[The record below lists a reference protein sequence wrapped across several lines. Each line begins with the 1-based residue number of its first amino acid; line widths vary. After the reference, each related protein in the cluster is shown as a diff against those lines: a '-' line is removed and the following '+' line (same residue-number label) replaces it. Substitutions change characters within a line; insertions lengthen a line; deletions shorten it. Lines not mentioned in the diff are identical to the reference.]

1 MKTIVQKL
9 GKTCRRWLLAL
20 SLAWVGIGMANADTY
35 WRDFGSGSY
44 NWSNPCNDHPQGS
57 IGTKECVDDANCG
70 DGKALHLN
78 GSGNIRMGFAQPTDD
93 NYTYVI
99 VRMRGG
105 TTGSA
110 ALSNIS
116 IRGGDDWG
124 QGRNFGNPIGTNLV
138 AGSATELTTSYQD
151 FYVPVSS
158 LTLDYKRY
166 DMEIYLNSSMD
177 IYIDYILLTNT
188 APVSGPAAPTNVSAT
203 ANSASAITVS
213 WDAVS
218 GADSYTLYYSND
230 TQIAS
235 GITGTS
241 YPVTGLTAGTAYSF
255 YVKTVDGGDT
265 SAASAAASA
274 TTLYAGPV
282 LTMTSYTSSAVN
294 LSWTYGGTDIGYEVW
309 RSTNGGSTYS
319 KLADVAA
326 GTTTYTDAS
335 VDEGDT
341 YYYKVMAK
349 GHVAE
354 SVTVCAM
361 SYTERNSTDNFNSD
375 SNGWPGSYDDG
386 GCPNNAGWI
395 NDGNWAK
402 YAVNVSYTGNYS
414 VVAYLANNMV
424 AYLNDASDKT
434 TPLVTFNG
442 GNNGAWGTYV
452 AVSGDNTM
460 ALSAGSNE
468 MYFVAGGGLN
478 FGKMIFSIPALAA
491 SDYSNAV
498 NATIPAAGPSAPT
511 GLTAT
516 ASGTTINLSWTAA
529 AGATGYV
536 LQYSTDNS
544 NWENLATPTTNS
556 YADENLGYSVTRYY
570 RVAATNASGTSAYT
584 ASVNA
589 TTSAAEL
596 VDLVFGSTKYYI
608 GKAGHR
614 WGDSDPN
621 SSQYNGKNA
630 RAFWY
635 DNTTANADL
644 YIGASTSNLID
655 GLTGAYAGRKATYD
669 NANGTIEYAFPESNT
684 ECTTTYYDY
693 FKWELAP
700 VDGVTNGYVLRNALT
715 GRYLYSSTNA
725 PAVANADKPSDTGT
739 AYYWVYMVSE
749 APTTANID
757 NYTYV
762 LSAALP
768 ASGVSGN
775 INIQNRATSRYVTV
789 HASRNNWHDHPLH
802 ESANTNDFTFR
813 VSSVSSVALGAA
825 PALSASATGTSVTV
839 SWSAAVAGAETYTL
853 YTSTDGGTNWDA
865 GTVMSAA
872 QIAAKAYTFTGEI
885 CTSYTFKMEVADCYG
900 KKSATTNYYVTTN
913 TTDALPLMPTT
924 PSLAVTSSTVNSA
937 TLAITN
943 PSNYTLYRGTTSPD
957 ASIATAQ
964 SAASYTDSGLSA
976 YTLYY
981 YAAKNVAASCDVA
994 SDTIT
999 VRTQPAAR
1007 DTFLIGTADHYYRS
1021 SESAAYDYNA
1031 ATTVDKS
1038 GNMRRE
1044 GNGKTCYGDD
1054 AAEVIAKVAATPNAY
1069 TGTAAAIGTYYN
1081 IGYTAAGRWAG
1092 YRINPASAGQ
1102 YVITLLMSNNGAN
1115 AKLYADFLANPTLGD
1130 AIANATKVG
1139 EIRANVPD
1147 GMNDWA
1153 KYNAFRDTV
1162 TLAAGPQDFFLK
1174 WADGAVGFNT
1184 LVMIFEK
1191 LPAGADLDIAVADV
1205 AATAETSFTATATVT
1220 NNGGAAQT
1228 DDYTVTFTFNG
1239 VNQNV
1244 VVSDDLAAGD
1254 SKTVTYEFTAP
1265 TENGSYTL
1273 TAAVTDANSDTAEN
1287 TANATVT
1294 VTGGLPAI
1302 VINYIETSTNWLRL
1316 NNNYTND
1323 TGITN
1328 YKVYNASGVEQG
1340 GTKAD
1345 ERISV
1350 YNLTPNTLYEN
1361 WYFTITK
1368 SGMTTTSPRFS
1379 FRTQPAAIGGCDF
1392 NIDPTAYYRSSYNEA
1407 YQTHS
1412 YNDADLDKSVDKM
1425 QREQIGN
1432 DDAYYE
1438 GEFTDVVNVSNGQYK
1453 LGYTGANEWATYR
1466 INVAKAGTY
1475 RVTVVASENAAVG
1488 TANVHLNFYKNTKD
1502 AAFASKTLLTSINET
1517 NKGDNTWY
1525 NGFFDYTSST
1535 FALAAGAQ
1543 DFILEFAEGAN
1554 AESVAAIIL
1563 REDLGTLGL
1572 TASAANDIQ
1581 VNLAWNNLGE
1591 GVTYILERANDTAGN
1606 PDTYSEIW
1614 RGTSNYYIDN
1624 NGPVRHS
1631 TYHYRLSA
1639 VRTAD
1644 CAKAVTETASAT
1656 TFDQLPRITK
1666 IEQESD
1672 GEGSFLSVCW
1682 SYAVDE
1688 GEENPTSYKIYRAP
1702 SDWDDDSDFVYIGAQ
1717 NDGSQQFYYDRAVE
1731 DNQEY
1736 CYRVTAYYAGSG
1748 GNVDVIRGEFQC
1760 PSGNYLTDVSGA
1772 VQTST
1777 TTSEANQWYKI
1788 PAGTNAYG
1796 QNIYYL
1802 KNVSTNKYLYLSG
1815 DRQGGNGDWYWYR
1828 TALSATNAQTAEYEW
1843 VFVTKSSDAS
1853 KQYIITNAHYNG
1865 ETDVASMSSTE

>member
-9 GKTCRRWLLAL
+9 GKSCRRWLFAL
-20 SLAWVGIGMANADTY
+20 SLAWVGATTVSADAPTAP
-35 WRDFGSGSY
+35 SGLTFVGGPYYIRNNHSSTEY
-44 NWSNPCNDHPQGS
+44 LYDSNNYVYGNGNYTPDTS
-57 IGTKECVDDANCG
+57 
-70 DGKALHLN
+70 N
-78 GSGNIRMGFAQPTDD
+78 GSDTQYMWLIYTDNTYYYLQNYSTGNLMNFQPFGDYFSQHGDNNSLNTAAWNSANKAYYGFTLPAQEGTTFNSAPF
-93 NYTYVI
+93 I
-99 VRMRGG
+99 VRMIDSSRPQYANRPLHNGVDTG
-105 TTGSA
+105 TFSQSSTTNKVYFTTNDYGWGTKNWRFETA
-110 ALSNIS
+110 NPPVTPS
-116 IRGGDDWG
+116 ID
-124 QGRNFGNPIGTNLV
+124 
-138 AGSATELTTSYQD
+138 
-151 FYVPVSS
+151 
-158 LTLDYKRY
+158 
-166 DMEIYLNSSMD
+166 
-177 IYIDYILLTNT
+177 
-188 APVSGPAAPTNVSAT
+188 APTNVSAT

-265 SAASAAASA
+265 SAASATVSA
-274 TTLYAGPV
+274 TTPYAPPV

-294 LSWTYGGTDIGYEVW
+294 LSWTYGGTASSGYEVW

-335 VDEGDT
+335 VTEGAT

-349 GHVAE
+349 GHAAE
-354 SVTVCAM
+354 SFTMYAM
-361 SYTERNSTDNFNSD
+361 SFTGTSGHDPAGDKVNEEPFKRDTRQGDMDGDGLDNLLD
-375 SNGWPGSYDDG
+375 Y
-386 GCPNNAGWI
+386 NAGWI
-395 NDGNWAK
+395 GNGNWARYSISPS
-402 YAVNVSYTGNYS
+402 YAGTYS
-414 VVAYLANNMV
+414 VVADIAADNAAFT
-424 AYLNDASDKT
+424 AYLNDAGNTD
-434 TPLVTFNG
+434 TPLATFTGNATGWQNYVSVTKSITL
-442 GNNGAWGTYV
+442 AAGTQ
-452 AVSGDNTM
+452 NI
-460 ALSAGSNE
+460 
-468 MYFVAGGGLN
+468 YFVAGGGLN
-478 FGKMIFSIPALAA
+478 FRKAVFSIPALAA

-498 NATIPAAGPSAPT
+498 NATIPTSVPAVPT
-511 GLTAT
+511 GLAAT
-516 ASGTTINLSWTAA
+516 ASGTTINLSWTAV

-544 NWENLATPTTNS
+544 NWSNLATPATNS
-556 YADENLGYSVTRYY
+556 YADTGLGYSVTRYY

-635 DNTTANADL
+635 DNTSANADL

-655 GLTGAYAGRKATYD
+655 GLTGSYAGRKATYD

-913 TTDALPLMPTT
+913 TTDALPLMPAT

-937 TLAITN
+937 TLAVTN
-943 PSNYTLYRGTTSPD
+943 PDNYTLYRGTTSP
-957 ASIATAQ
+957 AGTSVATAQ
-964 SAASYTDSGLSA
+964 SGASYTDSGLSA

-981 YAAKNVAASCDVA
+981 YKAANVSGECNAESAE
-994 SDTIT
+994 IT

-1021 SESAAYDYNA
+1021 SVSPDYDYNA
-1031 ATTVDKS
+1031 ATNVNKGGD
-1038 GNMRRE
+1038 MRRE

-1069 TGTAAAIGTYYN
+1069 TGTTAAIGTYYN

-1102 YVITLLMSNNGAN
+1102 YVITLLMSNIGAN

-1147 GMNDWA
+1147 GMNDWN

-1205 AATAETSFTATATVT
+1205 AATAETSFTATAT
-1220 NNGGAAQT
+1220 GAAQT

-1239 VNQNV
+1239 INQNV

-1302 VINYIETSTNWLRL
+1302 VINSIETSANWLRL

-1392 NIDPTAYYRSSYNEA
+1392 NIDPTAYYRSSYSEA

-1488 TANVHLNFYKNTKD
+1488 TANVHFNFYKNTKD

-1517 NKGDNTWY
+1517 NKGNNTWY
-1525 NGFFDYTSST
+1525 NGFYDYTSGT
-1535 FALAAGAQ
+1535 FTLAAGAQ

-1572 TASAANDIQ
+1572 TATAANDIQ
-1581 VNLAWNNLGE
+1581 VNLAWNDLGE

-1606 PDTYSEIW
+1606 PDTYSEVW

-1644 CAKAVTETASAT
+1644 CAKAVTETA
-1656 TFDQLPRITK
+1656 
-1666 IEQESD
+1666 
-1672 GEGSFLSVCW
+1672 
-1682 SYAVDE
+1682 
-1688 GEENPTSYKIYRAP
+1688 
-1702 SDWDDDSDFVYIGAQ
+1702 
-1717 NDGSQQFYYDRAVE
+1717 
-1731 DNQEY
+1731 
-1736 CYRVTAYYAGSG
+1736 TA
-1748 GNVDVIRGEFQC
+1748 
-1760 PSGNYLTDVSGA
+1760 
-1772 VQTST
+1772 
-1777 TTSEANQWYKI
+1777 
-1788 PAGTNAYG
+1788 
-1796 QNIYYL
+1796 
-1802 KNVSTNKYLYLSG
+1802 
-1815 DRQGGNGDWYWYR
+1815 
-1828 TALSATNAQTAEYEW
+1828 
-1843 VFVTKSSDAS
+1843 
-1853 KQYIITNAHYNG
+1853 
-1865 ETDVASMSSTE
+1865 